1 MIKFFRK
8 IRQNLL
14 MENKTSKYFR
24 YAIGEIVL
32 VVIGILIALQ
42 INNWNEERLENNREK
57 ITVQNLNTEFQ
68 ENLRDLDSINT
79 ILQRTILATETI
91 FGKFK
96 EENLQETDPID
107 SLLHHIIESP
117 SWKRSE
123 FVLNDLQNSGG
134 LSKLNNPELKILL
147 FNWSRFFKELQETM
161 DQTEKTNIN
170 LIEYIREHG
179 SLRNI
184 DTKSKTFPY
193 RRSQLKMNNAS
204 LLQNIQFENYI
215 DDKLYVLKES
225 EIAYAQA
232 KILIQ
237 KILKETTIEQK
248 VS

>member
-1 MIKFFRK
+1 MIKFFRR
-8 IRQNLL
+8 IRKQLL
-14 MENKTSKYFR
+14 SENKFNKYLL
-24 YAIGEIVL
+24 YAIGEIIL

-96 EENLQETDPID
+96 EDNLQETDPID
-107 SLLHHIIESP
+107 SLLHHVIESP
-117 SWKRSE
+117 SWKPSE

-193 RRSQLKMNNAS
+193 GPSQLKMNNSS

-225 EIAYAQA
+225 EVAYAQA
-232 KILIQ
+232 RTLIQ
-237 KILKETTIEQK
+237 KILKEATID
-248 VS
+248 

>member
-1 MIKFFRK
+1 MIKFFRR
-8 IRQNLL
+8 IRQQLL
-14 MENKTSKYFR
+14 SENKFSKYLV
-24 YAIGEIVL
+24 YAIGEIIL

-79 ILQRTILATETI
+79 ILKRTILATETI
-91 FGKFK
+91 FAKFK
-96 EENLQETDPID
+96 EEDFQETDPID
-107 SLLHHIIESP
+107 SLMHHVIESP
-117 SWKRSE
+117 SWKPSE

-193 RRSQLKMNNAS
+193 RPSQLKMNNAS

-225 EIAYAQA
+225 EIAYTQA

-237 KILKETTIEQK
+237 KILKETTIE
-248 VS
+248 

>member
-8 IRQNLL
+8 IRKRLL
-14 MENKTSKYFR
+14 DEGKTNKYIK

-42 INNWNEERLENNREK
+42 INNWNEGRLEDNREK
-57 ITVQNLNTEFQ
+57 ITIQNLNTEFR

-79 ILQRTILATETI
+79 TLKRTIRATETI
-91 FGKFK
+91 FGKFREGEL
-96 EENLQETDPID
+96 EEANEVD
-107 SLLHHIIESP
+107 SLLHYVIESP
-117 SWKRSE
+117 SWKPSE

-134 LSKLNNPELKILL
+134 LSKLNNSDLKILL
-147 FNWSRFFKELQETM
+147 FHWSRFFNELQETM
-161 DQTEKTNIN
+161 VQSEETNIS
-170 LIEYIREHG
+170 LIEFIRDHG

-184 DTKSKTFPY
+184 DTRSDTFQYGP
-193 RRSQLKMNNAS
+193 SQLEMNNAL

-232 KILIQ
+232 KLLMQ
-237 KILKETTIEQK
+237 KILEETTVE
-248 VS
+248 

>member
-14 MENKTSKYFR
+14 SEGKTSNYLK

-32 VVIGILIALQ
+32 VVIGILIAFQ
-42 INNWNEERLENNREK
+42 IDNWNEGRLENAREK
-57 ITVQNLNTEFQ
+57 VTVQNLHTEFS

-79 ILQRTILATETI
+79 ILKRTILATETI
-91 FGKFK
+91 FEKFK
-96 EENLQETDPID
+96 KDNLQETDQID
-107 SLLHHIIESP
+107 SLLHHVIESP
-117 SWKRSE
+117 SWKPSE

-134 LSKLNNPELKILL
+134 LSKLNNTELKILL

-161 DQTEKTNIN
+161 NQTEKTNIN

-184 DTKSKTFPY
+184 DTKSNTFPY
-193 RRSQLKMNNAS
+193 GPSQLKMNNAL
-204 LLQNIQFENYI
+204 LLQDIQFENYV

-225 EIAYAQA
+225 EVAYTQA
-232 KILIQ
+232 KTLIQ
-237 KILKETTIEQK
+237 KILKEATID
-248 VS
+248 

>member
-1 MIKFFRK
+1 MIKFFRR
-8 IRQNLL
+8 IRKQLL
-14 MENKTSKYFR
+14 SENKFNKYLL
-24 YAIGEIVL
+24 YAIGEIIL

-79 ILQRTILATETI
+79 ILHRTILATETI

-96 EENLQETDPID
+96 EDNLQETDPID
-107 SLLHHIIESP
+107 SLLHHVIESP
-117 SWKRSE
+117 SWKPSE

-193 RRSQLKMNNAS
+193 GPSQLKMNNSS

-225 EIAYAQA
+225 EVAYAQA
-232 KILIQ
+232 RTLIQ
-237 KILKETTIEQK
+237 KILKEATID
-248 VS
+248 

>member
-8 IRQNLL
+8 IRKRLL
-14 MENKTSKYFR
+14 DEGKTNKYIK

-42 INNWNEERLENNREK
+42 INNWNEGRLENNREK
-57 ITVQNLNTEFQ
+57 ITIQNLNTEFR

-79 ILQRTILATETI
+79 TLKRTIRATETI
-91 FGKFK
+91 FRKFREGELEEAK
-96 EENLQETDPID
+96 EVD
-107 SLLHHIIESP
+107 SLLHYVIESP
-117 SWKRSE
+117 SWKPSE

-134 LSKLNNPELKILL
+134 LSKLNNSDLKILL
-147 FNWSRFFKELQETM
+147 FHWSRFFNELQETM
-161 DQTEKTNIN
+161 VQSEETNIS
-170 LIEYIREHG
+170 LIEFIRDHG

-184 DTKSKTFPY
+184 DTRSETFQYGP
-193 RRSQLKMNNAS
+193 SQLEMNNAL

-232 KILIQ
+232 KLLMQ
-237 KILKETTIEQK
+237 KILEETTVE
-248 VS
+248 

>member
-1 MIKFFRK
+1 
-8 IRQNLL
+8 

-79 ILQRTILATETI
+79 ILKRTILATETI

-96 EENLQETDPID
+96 EGELQDAKEVD
-107 SLLHHIIESP
+107 SLLHHVIESP
-117 SWKRSE
+117 SWKPSE

-134 LSKLNNPELKILL
+134 LSKLNNTELKILL
-147 FNWSRFFKELQETM
+147 FNWSRFFNELQETM
-161 DQTEKTNIN
+161 VQSEETNISV
-170 LIEYIREHG
+170 IEYIREHG

-184 DTKSKTFPY
+184 DTQSEAFQY
-193 RRSQLKMNNAS
+193 RPSQLKMNNAL
-204 LLQNIQFENYI
+204 LLQNIEFENYI

-225 EIAYAQA
+225 EIAYKQA

-237 KILKETTIEQK
+237 KILEETTIE
-248 VS
+248 

>member
-8 IRQNLL
+8 TRQNLL
-14 MENKTSKYFR
+14 MENKTSKYFS

-57 ITVQNLNTEFQ
+57 ITVQNLHTEFQ
-68 ENLRDLDSINT
+68 ENLKDLDSINT
-79 ILQRTILATETI
+79 ILKRTILATETI

-96 EENLQETDPID
+96 ENDLQETGQID
-107 SLLHHIIESP
+107 SLLNHVIESP
-117 SWKRSE
+117 SWKPSE

-134 LSKLNNPELKILL
+134 LSELNNNRLKILL

-170 LIEYIREHG
+170 LIEYIKEHG

-193 RRSQLKMNNAS
+193 GPSQLKMNNSS

-225 EIAYAQA
+225 EVAYAQA

-237 KILKETTIEQK
+237 KILKETTIEEK
-248 VS
+248 AP

>member
-1 MIKFFRK
+1 
-8 IRQNLL
+8 
-14 MENKTSKYFR
+14 MENKTSKYAR
-24 YAIGEIVL
+24 YAIGEIIL

-42 INNWNEERLENNREK
+42 INNWNEARLEFNREK
-57 ITVQNLNTEFQ
+57 ITIQNLHTEFR

-79 ILQRTILATETI
+79 ILKRTIQATEKI

-96 EENLQETDPID
+96 EGELQESNEID
-107 SLLHHIIESP
+107 DLLHYVIESP
-117 SWKRSE
+117 SWKPSE

-134 LSKLNNPELKILL
+134 LSKLNNTELKILL
-147 FNWSRFFKELQETM
+147 FNWSRFFNELQETM
-161 DQTEKTNIN
+161 VQSEETNIS

-184 DTKSKTFPY
+184 DTRSKVFQYGP
-193 RRSQLKMNNAS
+193 SQLKMNNAM

-225 EIAYAQA
+225 EIAYTQA

-237 KILKETTIEQK
+237 KILAETTIE
-248 VS
+248 

>member
-1 MIKFFRK
+1 MIKIFRK
-8 IRQNLL
+8 IRQNLI
-14 MENKTSKYFR
+14 MENRTSKYFR

-96 EENLQETDPID
+96 EENLQETEPID
-107 SLLHHIIESP
+107 SLLHYVIESP
-117 SWKRSE
+117 SWKPSE
-123 FVLNDLQNSGG
+123 FVLNDLQNSVG

-161 DQTEKTNIN
+161 AQTEKTNIN

-184 DTKSKTFPY
+184 DTQSNAFPY
-193 RRSQLKMNNAS
+193 EPSQLQMDNAL
-204 LLQNIQFENYI
+204 LLQKIQFENYI

-225 EIAYAQA
+225 EIAYTQA

-237 KILKETTIEQK
+237 KILKETTIE
-248 VS
+248 

>member
-14 MENKTSKYFR
+14 SEGKTGKYFK

-32 VVIGILIALQ
+32 VVIGILLALQ
-42 INNWNEERLENNREK
+42 INNWNEKRLENNREK
-57 ITVQNLNTEFQ
+57 ITVQNLHTEFQ
-68 ENLRDLDSINT
+68 ENLKDLDSINT

-91 FGKFK
+91 FGKF
-96 EENLQETDPID
+96 QEAELPGTGQID
-107 SLLHHIIESP
+107 SLLNHVLESP
-117 SWKRSE
+117 SWKPSE

-134 LSKLNNPELKILL
+134 LSKLNNANLKILL

-161 DQTEKTNIN
+161 IQTEETNIN

-184 DTKSKTFPY
+184 DTKSKKFPY
-193 RRSQLKMNNAS
+193 GPSQLNMDNAS

-225 EIAYAQA
+225 ETAYEQA
-232 KILIQ
+232 KLIIQEILD
-237 KILKETTIEQK
+237 ETTIE
-248 VS
+248 